1 MKETVWWMLVILGSA
16 AVVYDVAWYAG
27 SSPAFNEAPMRD
39 RDIVELFV
47 DFDHYGNTATERF
60 SMRMSVSIGIES
72 GISASEPATPS
83 GMYSCG
89 RRRPLAKS
97 EHSFR

>member
-1 MKETVWWMLVILGSA
+1 MTDERDRVVELVILGSA
-16 AVVYDVAWYAG
+16 ALVYEVAWYAG

-39 RDIVELFV
+39 RDIVELLV

-83 GMYSCG
+83 GNV
-89 RRRPLAKS
+89 
-97 EHSFR
+97 

>member
-1 MKETVWWMLVILGSA
+1 MTDERDRVVDACDIGHA
-16 AVVYDVAWYAG
+16 ALVYDVAWYAG

-60 SMRMSVSIGIES
+60 SMRMSVYDRHRTVNQGQ
-72 GISASEPATPS
+72 
-83 GMYSCG
+83 
-89 RRRPLAKS
+89 
-97 EHSFR
+97 HSFS

>member
-1 MKETVWWMLVILGSA
+1 MRAGSLRAARQSMTDERARVVELVILGSA
-16 AVVYDVAWYAG
+16 ALVYEVAWYAG

-60 SMRMSVSIGIES
+60 SMSMSVSIGIDS
-72 GISASEPATPS
+72 GIRDSEPATPS
-83 GMYSCG
+83 GNV
-89 RRRPLAKS
+89 
-97 EHSFR
+97 